1 MKLDLSS
8 FLSSNDVRLDFD
20 GNLTDNDTDLNLED
34 LNLIYPVEYNGYIHD
49 LTGEL
54 ELCLNISYKFKT
66 TCDRC
71 LSPFINEKK
80 TNYKGY
86 NFKDTSLYD
95 RDSVDEYF
103 KVEEDSIDLS
113 EIIFSQIITSI
124 GGKNLCSEDCKGLCP
139 RCGKNLNEG
148 PCNCKVHDHSLNEE
162 EIDPR
167 FGKLLDLFKD
177 EEV

>member
-8 FLSSNDVRLDFD
+8 FLSSNDVRLDFE

-71 LSPFINEKK
+71 LSPFINEKRLI
-80 TNYKGY
+80 TRVTILRIQVYM
-86 NFKDTSLYD
+86 
-95 RDSVDEYF
+95 
-103 KVEEDSIDLS
+103 I
-113 EIIFSQIITSI
+113 EIQ
-124 GGKNLCSEDCKGLCP
+124 
-139 RCGKNLNEG
+139 
-148 PCNCKVHDHSLNEE
+148 
-162 EIDPR
+162 
-167 FGKLLDLFKD
+167 
-177 EEV
+177 

>member
-1 MKLDLSS
+1 MKLDLSA
-8 FLSSNDVRLDFD
+8 FLSSDDVRLNFD
-20 GNLTDNDTDLNLED
+20 GSLEENDTDLSLED
-34 LNLIYPVEYNGYIHD
+34 LNLIYPIEYNGYIHD

-54 ELCLNISYKFKT
+54 ELCLNISYKFKA

-71 LSPFINEKK
+71 LKEFIKEKE
-80 TNYKGY
+80 TSYIAY

-95 RDSVDEYF
+95 DDSVDEYF
-103 KVEEDSIDLS
+103 KITDDSVDLS

-124 GGKNLCSEDCKGLCP
+124 VGKNLCREDCKGLCP
-139 RCGKNLNEG
+139 HCGKNLNEG
-148 PCNCKVHDHSLNEE
+148 TCYCEKESSEE
-162 EIDPR
+162 KIDPR